1 MDNYWKSEQIRIQL
15 EAVILETI
23 LSVLDRI
30 AQQIYEAK
38 KGKED
43 KF

>member
-30 AQQIYEAK
+30 VQQINEAK
-38 KGKED
+38 KSNEI